1 MRTIEKQRIYKR
13 FMAGE
18 SILKIAYSIK
28 HKDRNWYGKNFTAF
42 KLSNLIREI
51 EQIIRDCIKTTI
63 TFHESRAK

>member
-1 MRTIEKQRIYKR
+1 MRTREKQRIYKR

-18 SILKIAYSIK
+18 SVLTIARSIK

-63 TFHESRAK
+63 TFHESTTR